1 MKRIRLWISI
11 GLRKLQLWIAPDYW
25 KCYSCGAVRWREAEA
40 GCWSCTLGEMIYK
53 GD

>member
-11 GLRKLQLWIAPDYW
+11 GLRRLQLWIAPDYW
-25 KCYSCGAVRWREAEA
+25 KCYYCGAIGWKEEEV
-40 GCWSCTLGEMIYK
+40 GCWSCNLGEMIYK